1 MTSLSDSQNCALQQG
16 EAAAVPLP
24 ANSPIQACAI
34 CEALID
40 ISDREP
46 LEQIGCPH
54 CGADLVVRGQIDH
67 YQLVEVAGRGGMGV
81 VYKGYD
87 PGLDRYVAL
96 KLLRRDHSHQSEL
109 IAQLENEAGITAT
122 VSDPYVVRVYS
133 TGTDRGRFYIAME
146 LVDKGSLDD
155 LIRLQGRVSEAQTL
169 EVGIHI
175 AKGLRTALQH
185 GLIHRDVKPGNILFA
200 DARTAKIVDFGL
212 AIFMEQEESVRGEI
226 WGTPYYVAPEK
237 LDAQAEDFRS
247 DIYSLGA
254 TLFHAL
260 AGRPPFEAESATLVA
275 LKHLKSQPVSIAT
288 YAPWVS
294 GATAF
299 VINRTLQKNPADR
312 YQSYDELIEH
322 LEYALSEL
330 HKAAAQRQPRAR
342 VVLETEEDQKHT
354 GWVMMAMLAIVLLLA
369 CGLFTFRKELFRND
383 QLGPPAKTAAQSS
396 GAASA
401 TATSTGTASRFAFT
415 DEVGYLAARDPGAA
429 AAFHK
434 AGAREKLSATDR
446 AWAALFEGAAELDAG
461 NAPAARAAFQQVQS
475 LATKTGN
482 EKLTSFF
489 IGTVARLV
497 PDSPIAPADARDI
510 DRTSHDSL
518 ALLLY
523 GLKNWQLGKYDE
535 AVSLLRQFRS
545 ATPAGNAA
553 WIAALKP
560 LATAHIEE
568 FTDFQ
573 MRSDA
578 VKAASDGFTRI
589 EAIEA
594 LRKIGGRFA
603 ARTEEIIAPYA
614 AELAKYRETLNTVPS
629 DGTYTLINRNSGKCV
644 DVDGGPA
651 GAGLNEDANVHQWSN
666 IDAPNQQWRL
676 MTVGGGWHKLVA
688 VHSGKA
694 LDVDNAR
701 SEDGVNVR
709 QHEDNNSPAQHW
721 RIEPAGDGF
730 FKLIAECSR
739 KVLAVDQASRDEGA
753 NIFQWSDIGS
763 PDQQWRFVRVPIG
776 ITKAP

>member
-1 MTSLSDSQNCALQQG
+1 MTSLSDSQNIDLR
-16 EAAAVPLP
+16 PSDTTRISLP
-24 ANSPIQACAI
+24 ANSPIQACGV

-40 ISDREP
+40 ITDHEP

-54 CGADLVVRGQIDH
+54 CGADLVVRGQIDN

-96 KLLRRDHSHQSEL
+96 KLLRKDHSGQTKL
-109 IAQLENEAGITAT
+109 ITQLENEAAITAT
-122 VSDPYVVRVYS
+122 VSDPHVVRVYS
-133 TGTDRGRFYIAME
+133 TGVDRGRFYIAME

-155 LIRLQGRVSEAQTL
+155 LIRLQGRVAEAQTL
-169 EVGIHI
+169 QVGIHI
-175 AKGLRTALQH
+175 AKGLRAAQQH

-200 DARTAKIVDFGL
+200 DAHNAKIVDFGL

-237 LDAQAEDFRS
+237 LDMQPEDFRS

-254 TLFHAL
+254 SLFHAL
-260 AGRPPFEAESATLVA
+260 AGRPPFEAESATMVA

-299 VINRTLQKNPADR
+299 VINRTLNKNPDER

-354 GWVMMAMLAIVLLLA
+354 GWVVMGMLAIVLVLVG
-369 CGLFTFRKELFRND
+369 GLFIFRKQLFHHD
-383 QLGPPAKTAAQSS
+383 QPGPRAKVAQSGVPDSTAA
-396 GAASA
+396 AAA
-401 TATSTGTASRFAFT
+401 TTSFPFET
-415 DEVGYLAARDPGAA
+415 EVGYLAARDSGAA
-429 AAFHK
+429 RAFHE
-434 AGAREKLSATDR
+434 AGMREKISATDH
-446 AWAALFEGAAELDAG
+446 AWAALLEGAAELEAG
-461 NAPAARAAFQQVQS
+461 HLPAAKAAFQQVQS
-475 LATKTGN
+475 LGSKTGN
-482 EKLTSFF
+482 EKLTTFF
-489 IGTVARLV
+489 IGTTTRLV
-497 PDSPIAPADARDI
+497 ADSPIPPVDTKDANR
-510 DRTSHDSL
+510 SNHEALS
-518 ALLLY
+518 LLLY
-523 GLKNWQLGKYDE
+523 GLKNWQLGKFDD
-535 AVSLLRQFRS
+535 AVALMRQFRS
-545 ATPAGNAA
+545 ATPTGSTA
-553 WIAALKP
+553 WITSLKP

-568 FTDFQ
+568 FTNFQ
-573 MRSDA
+573 MHAEA
-578 VKAASDGFTRI
+578 VQSAPDNFTRS

-594 LRKIGGRFA
+594 LRKVGGRFG
-603 ARTEEIIAPYA
+603 ARVEEIIAPFSA
-614 AELAKYRETLNTVPS
+614 DLAKYRETLNTVPK
-629 DGTYTLINRNSGKCV
+629 DGTYTIVNRNSDKVV
-644 DVDGGPA
+644 DVDGGPV
-651 GAGLNEDANVHQWSN
+651 GPGLNEDANVHQWTN
-666 IDAPNQQWRL
+666 INAPNQQWRL
-676 MTVGGGWHKLVA
+676 ISVPGGWHKVIA
-688 VHSGKA
+688 VHSNKA

-701 SEDGVNVR
+701 IEDGVNVR

-721 RIEPAGDGF
+721 RIEPVGGGF

-763 PDQQWRFVRVPIG
+763 PDQQWRFVPVPG
-776 ITKAP
+776 TK